1 MKHSVLVGIC
11 LFAAIVATPLQ
22 AEEQPRAKPVVAVIA
37 DNHGTEITDFLVP
50 FAVVADSNLAEV
62 HAVALN
68 EGTVMFHP
76 SGTSVDLPQTTASFA
91 ALHPDGA
98 DYVIVPAMHMPD
110 NPALASWLRD
120 QQAHGATLMSICDG
134 AKVLAAA
141 GLLEGHSATSHWY
154 SLKSLRRAYPQTQW
168 RNDRRYVFDGKIFT
182 TSGVS
187 ASLPATFALLEHI
200 AGREPVQ
207 AYARQLGIDGW
218 TQEHD
223 GASFRLSGR
232 ALRTAAINRL
242 AFWNHER
249 LALKAP
255 DAVAE
260 AQLAFVLDAYART
273 YRSSVVLQGSQPRVR
288 SKHGLLFHS
297 TATTGRELDARVLQQ
312 PVGQTLDTVLQQ
324 IERDYGQATAG
335 FVALQLE
342 YPRTP

>member
-1 MKHSVLVGIC
+1 MKQFALIVSALLAAMIVMSVH
-11 LFAAIVATPLQ
+11 AAT
-22 AEEQPRAKPVVAVIA
+22 PRAKPVIAVIA
-37 DNHGTEITDFLVP
+37 DNHGTEVTDFLVP
-50 FAVVADSNLAEV
+50 FAVIADSNLAEV

-68 EGTVMFHP
+68 QGPVMLHP
-76 SGTSVDLPQTTASFA
+76 SMASVELPETAASFA
-91 ALHPDGA
+91 ALYPDGA

-141 GLLEGHSATSHWY
+141 GLLQGHTATAHWY
-154 SLKSLRRAYPQTQW
+154 ALKGLRRDYPQTQW
-168 RNDRRYVFDGKIFT
+168 RNDRRYIFDGNIVT

-187 ASLPATFALLEHI
+187 ASLPATLALLEHI

-207 AYARQLGIDGW
+207 AYAQQLGIDGW
-218 TQEHD
+218 VQEHD
-223 GASFRLSGR
+223 GASFTLSGR
-232 ALRTAAINRL
+232 AMRTAAINSL

-249 LALKAP
+249 LSLTAP
-255 DAVAE
+255 DGVEE

-273 YRSSVVLQGSQPRVR
+273 YRTNVSLQGTQPQIR

-297 TATTGRELDARVLQQ
+297 TPTSARELDATLLQQ
-312 PVGQTLDTVLQQ
+312 PVGKTLDAVLER
-324 IERDYGQATAG
+324 IEREQGTATAE

-342 YPRTP
+342 YPRR